1 MNITYRLATEKD
13 AEAIA
18 DSIWELKAEDRPLDP
33 ADKADY
39 IKNAAGHIRNRLGHD
54 LFPWVAYDGACL
66 VANINVVTAQK
77 LPKPGKL
84 HPKWGRLS
92 NVRTAPEYRNKGV
105 GSALMEKVITWARE
119 QEFEELLVCP
129 SERSVTFY
137 QRAGFKTDND
147 VMELLLE

>member
-1 MNITYRLATEKD
+1 MNITYRQATAAD

-18 DSIWELKAEDRPLDP
+18 GSVWELKAEDRPLDT
-33 ADKADY
+33 ADKAEY
-39 IKNAAGHIRNRLGHD
+39 VENAAGHIRDRLGCD
-54 LFPWVAYDGACL
+54 LFPWVAYDGANL
-66 VANINVVTAQK
+66 VANINVVAVNK

-105 GSALMEKVITWARE
+105 GRALMEKVVAWAKE

-129 SERSVTFY
+129 SEQSISFY
-137 QRAGFKTDND
+137 ERAGFKGDND
-147 VMELLLE
+147 VYELLFN